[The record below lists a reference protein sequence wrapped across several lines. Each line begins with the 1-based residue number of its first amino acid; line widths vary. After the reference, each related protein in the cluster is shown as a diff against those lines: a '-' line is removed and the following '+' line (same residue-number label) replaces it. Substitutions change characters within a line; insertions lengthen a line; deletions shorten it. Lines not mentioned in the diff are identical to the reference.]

1 MVYIYQEKFQEAIE
15 AGNQVINGPYP
26 LAESFEDNFR
36 VETQYNPEILFTV
49 GSSQGW
55 RTQSHTIY
63 TTPRPWGGWDF
74 QAPLP
79 DLVNAVGE
87 GDPRTGYSIM
97 MTGDGFDFVG
107 AVGPT
112 VSTAC

>member
-1 MVYIYQEKFQEAIE
+1 MTSHSGYVVGRHNSVTAQGYLSMLYIYQEKFQEASE

-49 GSSQGW
+49 GSSQDW

-79 DLVNAVGE
+79 DLVNAFAE
-87 GDPRTGYSIM
+87 GDPRQ
-97 MTGDGFDFVG
+97 D
-107 AVGPT
+107 
-112 VSTAC
+112 